1 MDLHTPSKYIT
12 LVSGDGF
19 EFVVLR
25 DAALVSP
32 IIKGMLD
39 VRSQFAEAKDA
50 RCVFQ
55 EMRTIEA
62 SLAVLRSVF
71 TGIIS
76 TLEELDA
83 DDNDINSAMVLD
95 KVVEYFHYWYR
106 YRNSEDVPDMEIP
119 VELCL
124 ELLAAADY
132 LGLDQYAAQP
142 RIATAGCFD
151 TNLTQGE
158 HEHEVKRLPRFVG
171 LG

>member
-1 MDLHTPSKYIT
+1 MDWKTSSKYIT

-39 VRSQFAEAKDA
+39 VRSQFAEAKEA

-55 EMRTIEA
+55 EM
-62 SLAVLRSVF
+62 
-71 TGIIS
+71 
-76 TLEELDA
+76 
-83 DDNDINSAMVLD
+83 SAMVLD

-142 RIATAGCFD
+142 CIATTDCFD
-151 TNLTQGE
+151 TNLIQGE
-158 HEHEVKRLPRFVG
+158 YGHEVRSYEILTQIWA
-171 LG
+171 

>member
-1 MDLHTPSKYIT
+1 MDVQTPSKYIT

-39 VRSQFAEAKDA
+39 VRSQFAEAKEA
-50 RCVFQ
+50 RCP
-55 EMRTIEA
+55 
-62 SLAVLRSVF
+62 VLCSVF
-71 TGIIS
+71 AGIVS
-76 TLEELDA
+76 TLQELDA
-83 DDNDINSAMVLD
+83 DDHDINSAMVLD

-132 LGLDQYAAQP
+132 LGLDQA
-142 RIATAGCFD
+142 
-151 TNLTQGE
+151 NMSM
-158 HEHEVKRLPRFVG
+158 K
-171 LG
+171 

>member
-1 MDLHTPSKYIT
+1 MDVQAPSKYIT

-39 VRSQFAEAKDA
+39 LRSQFSEAKEA

-55 EMRTIEA
+55 EM
-62 SLAVLRSVF
+62 S
-71 TGIIS
+71 IS

-83 DDNDINSAMVLD
+83 DNDSINSAMVLD

-132 LGLDQYAAQP
+132 LGLDQANM
-142 RIATAGCFD
+142 GM
-151 TNLTQGE
+151 
-158 HEHEVKRLPRFVG
+158 K
-171 LG
+171 

>member
-1 MDLHTPSKYIT
+1 MPQTPSKYIT

-39 VRSQFAEAKDA
+39 VRKYAGQFAEAKDA

-55 EMRTIEA
+55 EM
-62 SLAVLRSVF
+62 SAV
-71 TGIIS
+71 
-76 TLEELDA
+76 
-83 DDNDINSAMVLD
+83 VLD

-106 YRNSEDVPDMEIP
+106 YRNSDDVPDMEIP

-124 ELLAAADY
+124 ELLAASDY
-132 LGLDQYAAQP
+132 LGLDQ
-142 RIATAGCFD
+142 
-151 TNLTQGE
+151 
-158 HEHEVKRLPRFVG
+158 
-171 LG
+171 